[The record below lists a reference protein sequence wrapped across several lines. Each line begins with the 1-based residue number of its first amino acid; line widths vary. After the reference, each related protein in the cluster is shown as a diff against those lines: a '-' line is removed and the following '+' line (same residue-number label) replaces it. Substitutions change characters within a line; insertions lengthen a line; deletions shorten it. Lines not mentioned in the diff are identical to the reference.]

1 MVRAKTNQYSKKE
14 GVIMARKPNVFY
26 DAKKMD
32 DIIREIDGDRY
43 SGTNVGTII
52 MGKGNTYYFNCLKRN
67 MISEDAL
74 RRVCKFYKLRAK
86 DYILPEPINVEEP
99 ESVEETVKPVPSDT
113 VLEDSADTPNG
124 VSTESVDPVES
135 SKSAEPIKVIAEL
148 PEINLGPVVDLL
160 ITQNKLLNDQ
170 IAYQKSTNY
179 ILEQIENRLIKI
191 KGLDEDILKLL
202 QERERKFQNK
212 SNQRRIG

>member
-1 MVRAKTNQYSKKE
+1 
-14 GVIMARKPNVFY
+14 MARKPNVFY
-26 DAKKMD
+26 DAKKLD

-43 SGTNVGTII
+43 SGTNVGAIV
-52 MGKGNTYYFNCLKRN
+52 MGKGNTYYFNCLKKN
-67 MISEDAL
+67 TISEDAL
-74 RRVCKFYKLRAK
+74 RRVCKFYRLKAK
-86 DYILPEPINVEEP
+86 DYILPEPIKVEEP
-99 ESVEETVKPVPSDT
+99 EAVEETVKPVPSDT
-113 VLEDSADTPNG
+113 VLEDSTDTQNES
-124 VSTESVDPVES
+124 STESVDPVES

-148 PEINLGPVVDLL
+148 PEIDLGPVVDLL